1 MVVLVVCVAAYGGA
15 YLVLVQ
21 NSHLPCLPSEAS
33 HGCVHDYLEMV
44 NYFGTATCNSGCP
57 NNTDFAKWILVTS

>member
-1 MVVLVVCVAAYGGA
+1 MVVLVVYAAAYGGA

-21 NSHLPCLPSEAS
+21 NSILPCLPSEAR
-33 HGCVHDYLEMV
+33 HGCACLSWMV

-57 NNTDFAKWILVTS
+57 NNTDFAKLILVTS